1 MADFIE
7 VTRSELQTA
16 PYSRVGAVIVTFP
29 NSKQY
34 SGTFSLV
41 GRNDILTATHIV
53 FSPEDGGLATKLE
66 FYLGADY
73 NKITGSFETRGY
85 EFTVI
90 PNQNNVKYFNLAN
103 QDSDNTTLTSKESQY
118 DVALVGT
125 NFEVGDIY
133 GWLKINPFYTP
144 GTSLLSSIGYPAN
157 TSGMMVK
164 ALSIRSN
171 SYNDI
176 FINNEND
183 AIRPGN
189 SGGPLLDNNY
199 VVGVASA
206 GSSGYAVWADLSL
219 TFSSLVDAMIAND
232 SLLPAGPAENLV
244 FDFSWVSNTFI
255 LGSNADEIFIQ
266 KSNDINLYKVING
279 LGGNDTITGGNGYDR
294 LLGGNGDDKI
304 YGNGGIDN
312 IDGEPGDDEL
322 YGGEGND
329 NIIGGIGNDIIDG
342 GLGNNTMKGGL
353 GNDIYVYYPKNK
365 DKIVEVAGEGNDTL
379 MVSSSFSLK
388 TTKIANIES
397 LWGISKTGI
406 SLTGDKYDNLM
417 WGDSGN
423 DILIGDSGND
433 TLIGWAGKDT
443 FYGGL
448 GNDAL
453 DGGRYNDS
461 NDTFVFNSKLGP
473 TNIDTLYD
481 FVGGLDKLAIDDA
494 IFTKLKNDRDLSDN
508 FTINIATTA
517 KHYLIYNNLTGAL
530 FYDADGN
537 GKGAVVQFVT
547 LTGSPS
553 LEFSDFIIV

>member
-1 MADFIE
+1 
-7 VTRSELQTA
+7 
-16 PYSRVGAVIVTFP
+16 
-29 NSKQY
+29 
-34 SGTFSLV
+34 
-41 GRNDILTATHIV
+41 
-53 FSPEDGGLATKLE
+53 
-66 FYLGADY
+66 
-73 NKITGSFETRGY
+73 
-85 EFTVI
+85 
-90 PNQNNVKYFNLAN
+90 
-103 QDSDNTTLTSKESQY
+103 
-118 DVALVGT
+118 
-125 NFEVGDIY
+125 
-133 GWLKINPFYTP
+133 
-144 GTSLLSSIGYPAN
+144 
-157 TSGMMVK
+157 
-164 ALSIRSN
+164 
-171 SYNDI
+171 
-176 FINNEND
+176 
-183 AIRPGN
+183 
-189 SGGPLLDNNY
+189 
-199 VVGVASA
+199 
-206 GSSGYAVWADLSL
+206 
-219 TFSSLVDAMIAND
+219 MIAND